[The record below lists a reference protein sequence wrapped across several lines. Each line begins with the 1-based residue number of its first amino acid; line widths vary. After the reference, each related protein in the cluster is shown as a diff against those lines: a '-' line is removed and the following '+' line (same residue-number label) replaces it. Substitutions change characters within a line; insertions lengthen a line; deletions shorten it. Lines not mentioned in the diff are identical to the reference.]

1 MAEEEIIEENAT
13 PVEGET
19 NGYDLPAEAETV
31 EGADAE

>member
-1 MAEEEIIEENAT
+1 MGEEIKA
-13 PVEGET
+13 VEGET